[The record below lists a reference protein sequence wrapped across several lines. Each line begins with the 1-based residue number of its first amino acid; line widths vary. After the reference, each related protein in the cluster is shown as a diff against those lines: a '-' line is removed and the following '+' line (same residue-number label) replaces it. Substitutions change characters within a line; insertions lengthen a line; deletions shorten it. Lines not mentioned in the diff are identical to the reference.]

1 MILSLIVGP
10 GPAFAPTAQAAP
22 LAPQPATI
30 ELDAAPPAEFVSGGC
45 GWTGIA
51 TIGKTGAEIC
61 VGVAAFEISGGD
73 PAPTILAGQ
82 VGFSRTMRQPGR

>member
-61 VGVAAFEISGGD
+61 VGSLRSRLVVVTQLPLFLLGRSGSL
-73 PAPTILAGQ
+73 AP
-82 VGFSRTMRQPGR
+82 